1 MRNKIIVG
9 FIALA
14 FLLSGIGFF
23 SAEAKIAS
31 GTADDLAML
40 LPESDGVITLDSE
53 RLINEA
59 LPQILSGNQTKLKE
73 ITGKIDEL
81 KSEIGLDLKDFK
93 QVAIGLKSKSVT
105 ENEIDLDPVVLARG
119 NIESKAMIALARIA
133 SNGKYH
139 TEKAH
144 GKTIYIF
151 STEKLIEK
159 NKPKDSDSFFGKIM
173 DKMIKGL
180 KTEMAVTDYDKNT
193 LAIGTVKR
201 VKETISNS
209 PRASAEVLSLLKRKP
224 NSVANMGAVLP
235 DGLSKFVA
243 LDNDE
248 LGRTLDSIRMLQG
261 SMDVNDGSTMVA
273 LMAKTVEPAQA
284 EDLEMTLSGFQM
296 LGKSLLGRSDKP
308 KNKVYARMVENAQIQ
323 RDQNAVMLDLSVPQS
338 DLNVL
343 IGQK

>member
-23 SAEAKIAS
+23 SASAKTSSSTI
-31 GTADDLAML
+31 DDLAML

-53 RLINEA
+53 RLITEA
-59 LPQILSGNQTKLKE
+59 LPQILSGNQPKLKQ
-73 ITGKIDEL
+73 ITGKMDEL

-93 QVAIGLKSKSVT
+93 HVAIGLKSESVT
-105 ENEIDLDPVVLARG
+105 ENEIDLEPVVLARG

-133 SNGKYH
+133 AKGKYT

-159 NKPKDSDSFFGKIM
+159 NKPKAKEDFFGKIL

-180 KTEMAVTDYDKNT
+180 ESELAVTDYDKNT
-193 LAIGTVKR
+193 LAVGTVKR
-201 VKETISNS
+201 VKEAISES
-209 PRASAEVLSLLKRKP
+209 TRVSGDVLSLLKRKP
-224 NSVANMGAVLP
+224 NSIANMGAVLP
-235 DGLSKFVA
+235 NGLSKFIE

-248 LGRTLDSIRMLQG
+248 LGNTLDSIRQLQG
-261 SMDVNDGSTMVA
+261 SMDVDDGNTMVA
-273 LMAKTVEPAQA
+273 IMAKTADSDQA
-284 EDLEMTLSGFQM
+284 ENLEMTLSGFQM
-296 LGKSLLGRSDKP
+296 LGKAFLGRSDKP
-308 KNKVYARMVENAQIQ
+308 KNKVYAKMVEDAQIA
-323 RDQNAVMLDLSVPQS
+323 RDENAVMLDLSVAQS
-338 DLNVL
+338 DLNVI
-343 IGQK
+343 IGKN